1 MTKSQNCE
9 YVYVN
14 KPSQAKYIQV
24 RKNPVR
30 TWPLKP
36 QNAKGCWVNWL
47 ALLGDALLP
56 IQRDLTH
63 FLEPLE
69 NLLLFLAQRIHLR
82 SNDQL
87 KILILRL
94 WISPNH
100 PFILSVSWCCDSP
113 HSGAHD
119 GF

>member
-14 KPSQAKYIQV
+14 KPSQTKHVQV
-24 RKNPVR
+24 RENPVK

-36 QNAKGCWVNWL
+36 QNAKGCWVNRL
-47 ALLGDALLP
+47 ALLGDTLLP
-56 IQRDLTH
+56 IQRALTH
-63 FLEPLE
+63 FLEPPE
-69 NLLLFLAQRIHLR
+69 NLLFLAQRIHLG

-94 WISPNH
+94 WISPNP
-100 PFILSVSWCCDSP
+100 PFITSVSWCCDSP